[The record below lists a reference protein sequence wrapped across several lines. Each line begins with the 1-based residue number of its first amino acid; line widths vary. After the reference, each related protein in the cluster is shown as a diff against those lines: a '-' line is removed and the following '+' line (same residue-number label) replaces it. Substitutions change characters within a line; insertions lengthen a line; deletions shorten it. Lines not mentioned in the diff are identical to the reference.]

1 MPGKPMQEKPNE
13 RNERLRTVQH
23 RAAQRAFTAM
33 YMLTGFYVMALQN
46 LAWPC
51 WGDS

>member
-1 MPGKPMQEKPNE
+1 MPGKPMQEKPKE

-23 RAAQRAFTAM
+23 RAAQRGYSSVHADR
-33 YMLTGFYVMALQN
+33 GFYVMTLQY